1 MNNSETYLTV
11 KDLGEML
18 PLKNTHIYTMI
29 QKKQIPFVKL
39 GGKYFF
45 VKKEILDWVAN
56 SKVSALNNN

>member
-1 MNNSETYLTV
+1 MNNKETYLTV

-29 QKKQIPFVKL
+29 QKKQIPFIKL

-45 VKKEILDWVAN
+45 DRNEILSWVEK